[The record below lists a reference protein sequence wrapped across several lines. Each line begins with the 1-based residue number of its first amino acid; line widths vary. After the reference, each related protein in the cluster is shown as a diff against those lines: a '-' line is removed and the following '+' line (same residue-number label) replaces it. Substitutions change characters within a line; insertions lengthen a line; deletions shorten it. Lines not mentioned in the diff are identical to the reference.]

1 MNKIHFHRLNKGK
14 LMVIDKREQKRF
26 SLNLKARMSCRHTED
41 STVIETVAAN
51 ISPGG
56 AFLKTGYPFDMASK
70 VQIEFQLQYEDLKK
84 LKFILSLETLKQLNK
99 NKKKYIWVTA
109 TGVVIRREDN
119 GVAIIF
125 DTDYQITPLRAG
137 GCS

>member
-1 MNKIHFHRLNKGK
+1 MIA
-14 LMVIDKREQKRF
+14 DKREQERF

-41 STVIETVAAN
+41 STIIETVAAN

-56 AFLKTGYPFDMASK
+56 AFLKTTHPFDMASK
-70 VQIEFQLQYEDLKK
+70 VQIEFQMQYEDLKK
-84 LKFILSLETLKQLNK
+84 LKFILSMETLKQFNK
-99 NKKKYIWVTA
+99 NKKKYVWVTA
-109 TGVVIRREDN
+109 TGVVIRKEND

-137 GCS
+137 KS